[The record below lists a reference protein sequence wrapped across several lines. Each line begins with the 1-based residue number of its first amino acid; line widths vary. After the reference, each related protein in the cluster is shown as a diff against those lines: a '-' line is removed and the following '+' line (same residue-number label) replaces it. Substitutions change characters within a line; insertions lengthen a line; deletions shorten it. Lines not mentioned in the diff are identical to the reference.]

1 MMHGRE
7 DVSQFFERRS
17 SALVDAAIACAK
29 ATGYARYTT
38 TIRAAWVE
46 AVASVNEGLAEYL
59 PRAETASAEPKAQV
73 NYAADP
79 RFVRMREVAE
89 RHRGYGA
96 TLQLYLGFLKH
107 FRELYLEVL
116 GPAGGDADKA
126 LARDQVRGFFD
137 LAELSIAAAWADVS
151 ADVRLRDLQARNR
164 AVTLEK
170 DRYFSVFESLRDP
183 AFLLDRERRLITG
196 NQAAAELFVGEAAAG
211 EIVYLSAMR
220 TRRLPLEEALS
231 GLDLWNPDRPEG
243 VDALWLDTRLGRL
256 CFDLRVRQLH
266 DSVENMRLG
275 YVAIL
280 HDVTEHRRATD
291 EAQRAQRAMS
301 QFLATM
307 SHEIRTPL
315 HGVLGATELLH
326 DAGPDEFDGYLDAI
340 EVAGRHLLQTLNK
353 VLDYSRLEARPPTPT
368 TRPINL
374 HAALSDYR
382 GFAATLAQN
391 AGGDFH
397 LKRSARLPKGV
408 EIDWEMTQQVLTNL
422 VSNAVRYSRGA
433 VTLTVGRRAGPP
445 ALLRFEVADDGP
457 GVAPE
462 VAKTL
467 FEPFGAVT
475 PGRGATSGSGLGL
488 AISRRLVTAMGGSI
502 GMAGH
507 RGGATFW
514 VELPLAVAKAPS
526 PTARLPASSLAQA
539 ETPGALRCLAVD
551 DDTVSLFVTLEHLRR
566 LGIEASQAGT
576 MRAALALADRQDFD
590 LFVLDYHL
598 SDGDGVDL
606 LAELRRRGK
615 IHSGTRAV
623 ALTANAE
630 LIAAQGGGVA
640 QFDAIIA
647 KPANADALRKALRE
661 ENAKA
666 GAPPGPWLE
675 GVSPGIVRAMVDA
688 FENQWDSDHS
698 AFVAALDA
706 RNPAEAAQIAHR
718 LAGSCAALGFADI
731 AEALKGFEASCRCGL
746 QPPEFT
752 LWQHRLMP
760 ILAAAPARALRLAET
775 QALP

>member
-1 MMHGRE
+1 MAH
-7 DVSQFFERRS
+7 RRFWNMT
-17 SALVDAAIACAK
+17 AAIK
-29 ATGYARYTT
+29 
-38 TIRAAWVE
+38 W
-46 AVASVNEGLAEYL
+46 
-59 PRAETASAEPKAQV
+59 TA
-73 NYAADP
+73 
-79 RFVRMREVAE
+79 
-89 RHRGYGA
+89 GA
-96 TLQLYLGFLKH
+96 LF
-107 FRELYLEVL
+107 
-116 GPAGGDADKA
+116 AG
-126 LARDQVRGFFD
+126 
-137 LAELSIAAAWADVS
+137 
-151 ADVRLRDLQARNR
+151 
-164 AVTLEK
+164 
-170 DRYFSVFESLRDP
+170 
-183 AFLLDRERRLITG
+183 AFL
-196 NQAAAELFVGEAAAG
+196 AAC
-211 EIVYLSAMR
+211 SS
-220 TRRLPLEEALS
+220 TPS
-231 GLDLWNPDRPEG
+231 GGPVVAQPDRPDIASSDRPSE
-243 VDALWLDTRLGRL
+243 DERTRY
-256 CFDLRVRQLH
+256 D
-266 DSVENMRLG
+266 
-275 YVAIL
+275 
-280 HDVTEHRRATD
+280 RRGFI
-291 EAQRAQRAMS
+291 E
-301 QFLATM
+301 
-307 SHEIRTPL
+307 PL
-315 HGVLGATELLH
+315 HMQGEEPVRVALLLPFSASTEAVQKIASAMFDAAQLAAFETGNARFLLIPKDTKGNPT
-326 DAGPDEFDGYLDAI
+326 DA
-340 EVAGRHLLQTLNK
+340 
-353 VLDYSRLEARPPTPT
+353 
-368 TRPINL
+368 
-374 HAALSDYR
+374 AA
-382 GFAATLAQN
+382 AA
-391 AGGDFH
+391 
-397 LKRSARLPKGV
+397 RSALA
-408 EIDWEMTQQVLTNL
+408 D
-422 VSNAVRYSRGA
+422 GA

-526 PTARLPASSLAQA
+526 PTARLSASRLALA

-598 SDGDGVDL
+598 ADGDGVDL

-615 IHSGTRAV
+615 IHSGARAV

-647 KPANADALRKALRE
+647 KPANADALRRALRE

-666 GAPPGPWLE
+666 GEPPGPWLE

-698 AFVAALDA
+698 AFVAALDTH
-706 RNPAEAAQIAHR
+706 NPAEAAQIAHR

-752 LWQHRLMP
+752 LWQQRLMP
-760 ILAAAPARALRLAET
+760 ILAAAPARAMRLAET